1 MPPTV
6 DFQFPTSSCLIC
18 RKDCL
23 CDNNIGDKEMNSNQN
38 EIIARGQSAL
48 RTLRWSKTRLIVSN
62 DETILNEEKCRPII
76 TLKDVAEHDTQNDC
90 WIILYDR
97 VYDVT
102 SFLYE
107 VNILNQIM

>member
-1 MPPTV
+1 MPPTA
-6 DFQFPTSSCLIC
+6 DFQFRTSSCLIC

-23 CDNNIGDKEMNSNQN
+23 CDNIGDKEMNRNEK
-38 EIIARGQSAL
+38 EIITKGQSAL
-48 RTLRWSKTRLIVSN
+48 RTLRWSKTRLIFNN
-62 DETILNEEKCRPII
+62 DETILNEEKCRTII

-102 SFLYE
+102 PFLYK
-107 VNILNQIM
+107 VKILNQIE